1 MKRVSGYMDSRR
13 LGHYDFE
20 FYVDDDMSDEEIKKE
35 VDEMAAIS
43 IHYEIEEGYEEY
55 IEVRYRKTNQ
65 FEYY

>member
-1 MKRVSGYMDSRR
+1 MDSRR